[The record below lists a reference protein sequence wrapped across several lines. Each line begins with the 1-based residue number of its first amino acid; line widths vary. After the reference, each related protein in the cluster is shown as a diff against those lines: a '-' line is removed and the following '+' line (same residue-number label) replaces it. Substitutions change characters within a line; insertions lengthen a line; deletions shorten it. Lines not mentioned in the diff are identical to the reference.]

1 MKTQGF
7 SSQGDGIN
15 CLLFLHLPPNLCT
28 VAPAALS
35 ATATARILLLLRGKE
50 FILTVS
56 RPSTALTHL
65 PRRRGGAEE
74 AGGDQSEESGS
85 RPGVGADSLPTLT
98 RPLDQS
104 AGRCRQPTLERLA
117 LLWTREDSIEPADV
131 LVVLAGDSAAGGR
144 LQRAVELYRQGLAPI
159 LILSGPPFRRY
170 LNESQLMEQ
179 EARQIG
185 VPQKALLQVPH
196 TGASTLEEA
205 SYLLRAAAEA
215 GARSLIVV
223 SSNFHVRRV
232 RAIYRALARR
242 GGFSVCVATADD
254 LRFDPAG
261 WWKGRLGI
269 VTIGLELLKSVL
281 TWIELRKLAWRRSPA
296 VEPFKPDSTSQ
307 EATGWTHFRSS
318 HR

>member
-1 MKTQGF
+1 MPKT
-7 SSQGDGIN
+7 S
-15 CLLFLHLPPNLCT
+15 T
-28 VAPAALS
+28 V
-35 ATATARILLLLRGKE
+35 
-50 FILTVS
+50 
-56 RPSTALTHL
+56 LTH
-65 PRRRGGAEE
+65 PPGKGNGAVS
-74 AGGDQSEESGS
+74 AGGDQSEPRRS
-85 RPGVGADSLPTLT
+85 RRHVADGAFTTLPA
-98 RPLDQS
+98 PPNQPQ
-104 AGRCRQPTLERLA
+104 GRRRQPILERLA
-117 LLWTREDSIEPADV
+117 RWWMREDSLAPANA
-131 LVVLAGDSAAGGR
+131 LVVLAGDSTAGSR
-144 LQRAVELYRQGLAPI
+144 LQRAVELYREGLAPL
-159 LILSGPPFRRY
+159 LILSGPPFRPY

-179 EARQIG
+179 EARQTG
-185 VPQKALLQVPH
+185 VPQKALLKVPH

-215 GARSLIVV
+215 GARGLIVV

-232 RAIYRALARR
+232 RAIYSALARR
-242 GGFSVCVATADD
+242 GGFSVCVAAADD

-296 VEPFKPDSTSQ
+296 VETIKPDSISQ